1 MSVAKVVEVTST
13 SSKNFE
19 DAIQAGI
26 KRASKTID
34 TIQGAWV
41 NELKVDV
48 NKSGKVSAYRVNL
61 KIPFVLKG

>member
-34 TIQGAWV
+34 NIQGAWV

-61 KIPFVLKG
+61 KISFVLKG